1 MASDYESIKAANQE
15 LYGTAVGR
23 YGKSLL
29 TDLYDDRTHFIYE
42 LLQNAEDALLRRG
55 DEPRTRTVRFD
66 LSESELR
73 VSHYGK
79 PFDRRD
85 VEGVCGIALS
95 TREGD
100 LTRIGRFGIGFKS
113 VYGFTDRPEIHSGDE
128 DFAIDSFV
136 WPSARPAIE
145 RDRDDQTVFVM
156 PLRNAEENGAEIAA
170 GLRGI
175 NLDTLLFLR
184 GIDSIQWSLPSGESG
199 MCVRQSTREG
209 DHVRQVTLI
218 GEAAGQDDNQDWLV
232 FSKPM
237 YAGEEPA
244 GYVEVAF
251 SLKEGRIVPVSPSP
265 RLVVFFPTV
274 VPTNLGLRI
283 QGPYRTT
290 PSRDNVPKGERWNQA
305 CVEKTGKLL
314 VDALLWLREKEM
326 LDVDVLKCLPLDKD
340 EFDDASMFRPL
351 YTAVKRALR
360 SRKLLPALGGGY
372 TKADRAK
379 LGRSSELRELIS
391 GKRLKHLFGASKPVS
406 WITEL
411 ISQDREPE
419 LRRYLME
426 ELCVDEITPQSLLSR
441 LEVSF
446 LEDQCNAWMCRLYE
460 FLGGQKALH
469 RQAKDVPIIRL
480 ANGRQVAALND
491 EGQPQAFMPG
501 DAETEFPTVHAR
513 ACRSEESK
521 GFLRA
526 IGLSVRHPVDD
537 VIRNVLPRYNG
548 EELISDLQY
557 ARDIARILTATRT
570 NASDKR
576 SKLIGRLRV
585 TPFVRAIRTGGG
597 GECLASP
604 AEVYLATERLKS
616 LFADVPDV
624 EMIDQRC
631 GVLVREGMSELLEEC
646 GASRHLR
653 PLRKDYTRWSAPLSQ
668 DFLAKLREQGGHAE
682 TSGQSDAIVDWE
694 VEALGDV
701 LEELRGLDD
710 EDRRIRS
717 QYLWEELIQLEGR
730 RGRAVFRAEY
740 SWTHYGS
747 YRQGFDAAFIRQLN
761 ETAWIPTADGG
772 LQRPNSVL
780 FESLGWRD
788 DPFML
793 SKVRFKPPIVDE
805 LAEQA
810 GFEPAMLDRLKAL
823 GITSLAGLDAIL
835 PDPEPADV
843 PEPKSVEDA
852 VASLGV
858 TAPSAPSTGDPSA
871 ENDGKHGC
879 DVGGNAGGRQDRAR
893 AQSGRGGG
901 ANGSGG
907 RRGAGESSVGTRRSA
922 FHSYVAVDHEDD
934 GDPDGLA
941 HEDRMALEEAA
952 IELILNR
959 EEAWQR
965 TPRGNE
971 GFDLVQ
977 FAGGQECKWCEVKA
991 MAGSLGER
999 PATMSH
1005 AQFKCAQEH
1014 GEAYWLYV
1022 VERAGSDEAR
1032 IVRIQDPAGKAKTFT
1047 FDRGWLDVAEV
1058 D

>member
-1 MASDYESIKAANQE
+1 MASDYKAIREERRLDYGRKGAQVGGQVVAN
-15 LYGTAVGR
+15 LYG
-23 YGKSLL
+23 
-29 TDLYDDRTHFIYE
+29 DRTHFIFE
-42 LLQNAEDALLRRG
+42 LLQNAEDALRRRG
-55 DEPRTRTVRFD
+55 DCPKSRTVRFD
-66 LSESELR
+66 LAADELR
-73 VSHYGK
+73 VSHYGQ
-79 PFDRRD
+79 PFDEDD
-85 VEGVCGIALS
+85 VKGICDIGEG
-95 TREGD
+95 TKTEGD
-100 LTRIGRFGIGFKS
+100 IGQFGIGFKS
-113 VYGFTDRPEIHSGDE
+113 VYRFTDRPQVHSGDE
-128 DFAIDSFV
+128 DFGIDDYV
-136 WPSARPAIE
+136 YPSAQPKIE
-145 RDRDDQTVFVM
+145 RNQDQTVFII
-156 PLRNAEENGAEIAA
+156 PLRDAEANNAVVAD
-170 GLRGI
+170 GLRQI

-184 GIDSIQWSLPSGESG
+184 QIDSVEWSLPNGEVG
-199 MCVRQSTREG
+199 TYVRESTSHE
-209 DHVRQVTLI
+209 DHVRKVTLTR
-218 GEAAGQDDNQDWLV
+218 GSTDHGDPEQEWLV

-237 YAGEEPA
+237 HMDGKELAA
-244 GYVEVAF
+244 HVEVAF
-251 SLKEGRIVPVSPSP
+251 HVAGDHIVPLVSSP
-265 RLVVFFPTV
+265 LVVFFPTRV
-274 VPTNLGLRI
+274 ETYMGVRI
-283 QGPYRTT
+283 QGPYVPT
-290 PSRDNVPKGERWNQA
+290 PSRDDILRSDPWNKT
-305 CVEKTGKLL
+305 CIEKTGELL
-314 VDALLWLREKEM
+314 VDALLWLRDEEM
-326 LDVDVLKCLPLDKD
+326 LDVDVLQCLPLDEAKFRD
-340 EFDDASMFRPL
+340 NSMFRPL
-351 YTAVKRALR
+351 YAAVRRALR
-360 SRKLLPALGGGY
+360 SKRLLPTLGHGY
-372 TKADRAK
+372 TRADSAK
-379 LGRSSELRELIS
+379 LGRSSELRDLVT
-391 GKRLKHLFGASKPVS
+391 GKRLKQLFGTSKSVS
-406 WITEL
+406 WLTEFIT
-411 ISQDREPE
+411 QDRTPE

-426 ELCVDEITPQSLLSR
+426 ELDVEEVTPQSVLSR

-446 LEDQCNAWMCRLYE
+446 LEHQSNAWMCRLYE
-460 FLGGQKALH
+460 FLNGQTALH
-469 RQAKDVPIIRL
+469 RQAKVAPIVRL
-480 ANGRQVAALND
+480 SDGSHVAALED
-491 EGQPQAFMPG
+491 VDRPQAFMPG
-501 DAETEFPTVHAR
+501 DVKTEFPTVHGR
-513 ACRSEESK
+513 ACRSVESR

-526 IGLSVRHPVDD
+526 IGLSVPHPVDD
-537 VIRNVLPRYNG
+537 VIRNILPRYDR
-548 EELISDLQY
+548 EEPISDLQY
-557 ARDIARILTATRT
+557 GEDIGRILAATRT

-624 EMIDQRC
+624 EMIDQRY

-682 TSGQSDAIVDWE
+682 TSGQSDAIVDCE

-730 RGRAVFRAEY
+730 HGRAVFRAEY

-747 YRQGFDAAFIRQLN
+747 YRQGFDAAFVRQLN

-793 SKVRFKPPIVDE
+793 SKVRFKPPIVDQ

-852 VASLGV
+852 VAALGV

-901 ANGSGG
+901 ANGGGG
-907 RRGAGESSVGTRRSA
+907 RRGAGESSVGTRRAA

-934 GDPDGLA
+934 GDSDGLA

-952 IELILNR
+952 IEFILSR
-959 EEAWQR
+959 EDAWQTTQR
-965 TPRGNE
+965 NNE

-977 FAGGQECKWCEVKA
+977 VADGQEFRWCEVKA

-1032 IVRIQDPAGKAKTFT
+1032 IVRIQDPAEKAKTFT